1 MALNFT
7 GRAIAAAFV
16 ALLCVAPWAAG
27 AETGEFAAGHLSFQI
42 PAQWVA
48 EGKKA
53 KLSLISPGEDAF
65 IVLTVLQAG
74 DENAQRTQAAQLL
87 SQYLAD
93 LTLFD
98 SGEKT
103 VVAGMPALRFK
114 GAGSS
119 DATSVNF
126 TAAVVVPARNAPVLV
141 LAYTTQSNYPAAE
154 PVFETFLGSLKP
166 R

>member
-1 MALNFT
+1 MT
-7 GRAIAAAFV
+7 IGISRSIIAAAFV
-16 ALLCVAPWAAG
+16 ALLSIAPLKAW
-27 AETGEFAAGHLSFQI
+27 AETGDFPAGHLSFQI

-65 IVLTVLQAG
+65 ILLTVLQAG

-126 TAAVVVPARNAPVLV
+126 TAAVVMPARYAPVLV
-141 LAYTTQSNYPAAE
+141 LAYTTQTNYPAAE
-154 PVFETFLGSLKP
+154 PLFETFLASLKP